1 MSHEFIIS
9 IPTKDEI
16 KEKTSAFWTKH
27 KKKVYIGGAVIGTA
41 AIAGIA
47 TSLKDDDSDESQQYD
62 PNAIDADPNLE
73 LASAPGTIDSY
84 IVDVDEDGEMTAYIE
99 TNPSETE

>member
-1 MSHEFIIS
+1 MSHDFIIS

-62 PNAIDADPNLE
+62 PNAIDADPTPE

-84 IVDVDEDGEMTAYIE
+84 IVDVDEDGEMTSYIE

>member
-47 TSLKDDDSDESQQYD
+47 TSLKDDETNESYQYD

-73 LASAPGTIDSY
+73 LASEPGTIDSY

>member
-1 MSHEFIIS
+1 MSHKITIS

-16 KEKTSAFWTKH
+16 KEKTSEFWTKH

>member
-1 MSHEFIIS
+1 MSHKITIS

-16 KEKTSAFWTKH
+16 KEKTSEFWTKH

-84 IVDVDEDGEMTAYIE
+84 IVDVDEDGEMTSYIE

>member
-62 PNAIDADPNLE
+62 PNAIDADPTRE
-73 LASAPGTIDSY
+73 LDSVPGTIDAY
-84 IVDVDEDGEMTAYIE
+84 ITDVDEDGTIHAYIE
-99 TNPSETE
+99 TEPSETE

>member
-1 MSHEFIIS
+1 MSHKIIIS

-16 KEKTSAFWTKH
+16 KEKTSEFWTKH